1 MRRRSAESRDIKTTI
16 FITALGAAIFAY
28 APLSAAYADNTAPEN
43 TTDNTAMRL
52 AIAVEPDKAYEGRKA
67 NSPGYSPSRSE
78 LPGLDDAEERR
89 RAAAVSALNAADRA
103 ALTRKL
109 ALWITLRERNS
120 KPEFDAASSF
130 VTNNPGWPLIGR
142 IRRKAEEAITAKT
155 SDKAILA
162 WFDAHPPLTPNGAL
176 AHADA
181 LRRGKDD
188 RLDDMIRQAWIK
200 FNMGSAIEKDFVA
213 RYGKRFTAED
223 HWARLDRLLWENRVG
238 PAQRQMKRVDKD
250 HRALAQARLL
260 LMRKRRGIDAALA
273 KIPASLADDPGL
285 AYERL
290 RWRRRKDM
298 NDGAVEILLSSPDQ
312 SAYPK
317 KWWREREII
326 VRRLLE
332 EGDSAT
338 VYEVLRNHGLTE
350 DSPSATR
357 AAAEFLAGW
366 VALRFRD
373 DPKAAFGHFTTMH
386 GFVGYPI
393 SVARASYW
401 AGRAAEASDDTDI
414 AQQWYR
420 LAANHATTFYG
431 QLAAERLREPLQ
443 LTLLRD
449 PAISLEAMEAF
460 DRDELVGAIR
470 LMADLRDGGDKT
482 PKGADKETVR
492 SIRII
497 ADANEEEIL
506 PLMLRHI
513 ARRGKTADEWAL
525 AARLARE
532 TEHAHVAVYVARR
545 SARYGVVLGD
555 LGYPTMA
562 VSDETPPDSAL
573 VHALVRQESSFD
585 PGARSRAGAR
595 GLMQLMPATAKR
607 MARSLKV
614 RNHST
619 ARLTSDPGHN
629 MLLGSAYLDSMLGR
643 FDGSMVMALAA
654 YNAGPTSVKRW
665 IKSYGYPRG
674 SLDRSIDW
682 IESIPYSETRNYVQR
697 ILETLPIYRWK
708 LGDGQIALLQ
718 PEDLTGPDTGN
729 IASP

>member
-1 MRRRSAESRDIKTTI
+1 MRAAV
-16 FITALGAAIFAY
+16 FITALGAAIMAY
-28 APLSAAYADNTAPEN
+28 APLSAASPEN
-43 TTDNTAMRL
+43 TATVNTAADPAMHL
-52 AIAVEPDKAYEGRKA
+52 AIAVEPDKTYDGRKSNA
-67 NSPGYSPSRSE
+67 PDDSRARSE
-78 LPGLDDAEERR
+78 LPGLDEAEKNR
-89 RAAAVSALNAADRA
+89 RAAAIAALSAADRA

-109 ALWITLRERNS
+109 ALWIKLRDRNS
-120 KPEFDAASSF
+120 KPEFGEISSF
-130 VTNNPGWPLIGR
+130 VHANPGWPLITR
-142 IRRKAEEAITAKT
+142 LRRKAEQAITAKT
-155 SDKAILA
+155 PDKDILA

-176 AHADA
+176 AYADA
-181 LRRGKDD
+181 LRRAKDD
-188 RLDDMIRQAWIK
+188 RLSGMIRRAWID
-200 FNMGSAIEKDFVA
+200 FNMGSVVEKDFIT
-213 RYGKRFTAED
+213 RYGKHLTADD
-223 HWARLDRLLWENRVG
+223 HWARLDRLLWQNQVARS
-238 PAQRQMKRVDKD
+238 QRQMKRVGKG

-260 LMRKRRGIDAALA
+260 MMRKRRGVDAAV
-273 KIPASLADDPGL
+273 KKVPASLANDPGL

-312 SAYPK
+312 SGYPK

-332 EGDSAT
+332 EGDTAT
-338 VYEVLRNHGLTE
+338 VYEVLRNHGLDE
-350 DSPSATR
+350 NSPSATR

-366 VALRFRD
+366 IALRFRD
-373 DPKAAFGHFTTMH
+373 NPKAAFGHFTTMH

-443 LTLLRD
+443 LKLLRD
-449 PAISLEAMEAF
+449 PAISPEATKAF
-460 DRDELVGAIR
+460 DRDELVSAIR
-470 LMADLRDGGDKT
+470 LMADLRDGSGAKT
-482 PKGADKETVR
+482 PKGGKKAIAG
-492 SIRII
+492 SIKII
-497 ADANEEEIL
+497 ADANEDEIL

-513 ARRGKTADEWAL
+513 ARRGKTADEWTL

-532 TEHAHVAVYVARR
+532 TGHAHVAVYVARR

-562 VSDETPPDSAL
+562 VPDEVPPEAAL

-629 MLLGSAYLDSMLGR
+629 MKLGSAYLDSMLGR

-665 IKSYGYPRG
+665 TKSYGYPRG

-718 PEDLTGPDTGN
+718 PEDLTGPDTAN